1 MGDSFSFHQPQ
12 VFFYHNELH
21 KFFIICL
28 TRHNILYLPI
38 YIVRILDKL
47 QKEMGD
53 SFSFHQP
60 QVFFYYNELH
70 KFFIISLTRHT
81 DFYLPKLYSAYTY
94 IDTPQTEMGDSFSF
108 HQPQVF
114 FLL

>member
-1 MGDSFSFHQPQ
+1 MNYTKFSLLALHDISVFICLLYSAYTYIDTLQKEMGDSFSFHQPQ

-38 YIVRILDKL
+38 YIVRILDTL

-70 KFFIISLTRHT
+70 KMFIISLT
-81 DFYLPKLYSAYTY
+81 
-94 IDTPQTEMGDSFSF
+94 
-108 HQPQVF
+108 
-114 FLL
+114 